1 MDEVKIV
8 VERRY
13 APDPVDYERLV
24 SLVESTG
31 ERVVL
36 TEADV
41 PVSVLLP
48 ARVVAEL
55 EHWARADCP
64 APAPG
69 PVPVPMPRDPEEENA
84 DADETAWDVGRLR
97 VEPLA
102 RPREYGPYSRY
113 VRADGRRV
121 SFARDGMVVAVQ
133 LAADEAVWFESKA
146 MYARQGYMD
155 PEQSATFQ
163 EFLDRQPPVGEQ

>member
-1 MDEVKIV
+1 MEDVKIV

-13 APDPVDYERLV
+13 VPEPIDYERLV

-41 PVSVLLP
+41 PVSVLFP

-55 EHWARADCP
+55 EHWARADHPTP
-64 APAPG
+64 AP
-69 PVPVPMPRDPEEENA
+69 MPQAPEEEEAN
-84 DADETAWDVGRLR
+84 ETTWDVGRLR

-102 RPREYGPYSRY
+102 RPQEYGPYTRY

-121 SFARDGMVVAVQ
+121 SFARAGTVVAVQ
-133 LAADEAVWFESKA
+133 MTADEAAWFVDRA
-146 MYARQGYMD
+146 MHTRQGFMDPKQAAAFEEFLARQ
-155 PEQSATFQ
+155 PSAGDQ
-163 EFLDRQPPVGEQ
+163 